1 MQPIDRPIGMIAMSR
16 HVLPGVLPEDLISRL
31 DTVLRLAPRQ
41 AVEAFEPLGALG
53 DVEVLVTGWLCPPL
67 TPRVLDAAPK
77 LRAVVHAAGS
87 VKGHVGPEVF
97 TRGIAVSSAAD
108 ANAELVAEFTLA
120 ALTLAGKRAF
130 GHAKAYAAGRFPKF
144 AQRPGNDGRVIG
156 VVGASRIGRRVI
168 AGLVAAGYRVLV
180 CDPYLEAAQAAQLGA
195 ELSDLDDLCRR
206 CDVVTLHAP
215 QLPQTLHLLDER
227 RLALLPDGAIVIN
240 TARGSLVDT
249 DALAR
254 ACATGRIDA
263 CLDVTDPEPLP
274 AGHPLFTLDNVWIT
288 PHVAGAQGSEVRRLG
303 EFAVAEVER
312 FVAGQPMIG
321 EVHADQLSLLA

>member
-1 MQPIDRPIGMIAMSR
+1 VGRAERPIGMIAMSR
-16 HVLPGVLPEDLISRL
+16 GVLPGVLPEDLMSRL
-31 DTVLRLAPRQ
+31 NNALLLVPRQ
-41 AVEAFEPLGALG
+41 AVETFESLETLGA
-53 DVEVLVTGWLCPPL
+53 VEVLVTGWSCPPL

-97 TRGIAVSSAAD
+97 ARGIAVSSAAD
-108 ANAELVAEFTLA
+108 ANAEPAAEFTLA

-130 GHAKAYAAGRFPKF
+130 GHSKAYAAGRFPKF

-168 AGLVAAGYRVLV
+168 AGLVAAGHRVLV
-180 CDPYLEAAQAAQLGA
+180 SDPYLDAAQAAQLGA

-215 QLPQTLHLLDER
+215 QLPQTRHLLDER

-274 AGHPLFTLDNVWIT
+274 AGHPLFGLDNVWIT
-288 PHVAGAQGSEVRRLG
+288 PHLAGAQGSEVRRLG

-312 FVAGQPMIG
+312 FVAGQPLIG